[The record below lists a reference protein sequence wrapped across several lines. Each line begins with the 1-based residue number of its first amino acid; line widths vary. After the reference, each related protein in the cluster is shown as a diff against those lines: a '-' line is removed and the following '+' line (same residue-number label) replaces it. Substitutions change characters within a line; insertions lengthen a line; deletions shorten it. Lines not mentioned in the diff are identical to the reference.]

1 MLHLL
6 ISVAGI
12 ILTIFFVVGTHE
24 AGHFIAAR
32 LAGVKVLTFSIGFG
46 RKIFSR
52 RDKSGTEYI
61 FAWIP
66 LGGYVRMLDESEGVV
81 KPKEMHLAYN
91 NQPFYKKFIIVLAGP
106 LTNFICAFILYWLIF
121 TLGIVTIKPVIGT
134 VTPNSI
140 AADAGLKPMQEI
152 TSIDQQQVKTWT
164 NVLFKIL
171 AHTGSQDQMSI
182 DVKDF
187 KNGNA
192 STHSLNL
199 AAWKMDNLNP
209 DPLLSLGMN
218 PYEPPIKMEI
228 GYLREGSP
236 AAKSGL
242 KLGDKLVAINQQKI
256 KDWLDVQTQIQSH
269 PDQTVTFT
277 IIRNNKKIE
286 MPVTIGSQ
294 RDFLMRKT
302 GMLGIGPEYK
312 MPDEMLQRI
321 QYNPLEAIPKAVVET
336 YEFAKF
342 NLLLFGKMI
351 TGKLSL
357 KSIGGPITIF
367 DTAGDSLNYGFLP
380 FISFLA
386 FLSVSL
392 GVINLFPIPGL
403 DGGHLLLQMIEAITR
418 HKIPEHIMS
427 ILFRLGFLFL
437 MLVMIQALVNDV
449 LRLF

>member
-6 ISVAGI
+6 ISIAGI
-12 ILTIFFVVGTHE
+12 ILTILFVVGTHE

-46 RKIFSR
+46 KKIFSC
-52 RDKSGTEYI
+52 RDKSGTEYV

-66 LGGYVRMLDESEGVV
+66 LGGYVRMLDESEGTV
-81 KPKEMHLAYN
+81 KPSELPLAYN

-106 LTNFICAFILYWLIF
+106 LTNFICAFLIYWLIF
-121 TLGIVTIKPVIGT
+121 TLGVVTIKPVIGSIA
-134 VTPNSI
+134 PHSI

-171 AHTGSQDQMSI
+171 AHTGSQDRMI
-182 DVKDF
+182 LDVKDF
-187 KNGNA
+187 KNNET
-192 STHSLNL
+192 STHTLHL
-199 AAWKMDNLNP
+199 DTWKMDNLNP
-209 DPLLSLGMN
+209 DPLVSLGIT
-218 PYEPPIKMEI
+218 PYEPPIKLEI
-228 GYLREGSP
+228 GYIRPDSP

-242 KLGDKLVAINQQKI
+242 KLGDKLIDINNQKI
-256 KDWLDVQTQIQSH
+256 KDWIDIQTQIQSH
-269 PDQTVTFT
+269 PDQVLSFT
-277 IIRNNKKIE
+277 IIRNNKKMTI
-286 MPVTIGSQ
+286 PVTIGNQ
-294 RDFLMRKT
+294 HDMLWRKT
-302 GMLGIGPEYK
+302 GLLGIGPEFK

-321 QYNPLEAIPKAVVET
+321 QYNPLEAIPKAVSET
-336 YEFAKF
+336 YDFAKF

-380 FISFLA
+380 FIGFLA

-403 DGGHLLLQMIEAITR
+403 DGGHLFLQLIEAITR
-418 HKIPEHIMS
+418 QKIPEHMMS

>member
-6 ISVAGI
+6 ISIAGI

-66 LGGYVRMLDESEGVV
+66 LGGYVRMLDESEGEV
-81 KPKEMHLAYN
+81 KPNEMHRAYN

-134 VTPNSI
+134 IAPNSI

-152 TSIDQQQVKTWT
+152 TSIDQQQIKTWT

-171 AHTGSQDQMSI
+171 AHTGSQDQMVI
-182 DVKDF
+182 DVKDL
-187 KNGNA
+187 KSGKT
-192 STHSLNL
+192 SSHTLNL
-199 AAWKMDNLNP
+199 STWKMDNLNP
-209 DPLLSLGMN
+209 DPLTSLGLT
-218 PYEPPIKMEI
+218 PYQPPIKLEI

-242 KLGDKLVAINQQKI
+242 KLGDKLVAIDNQKM
-256 KDWLDVQTQIQSH
+256 KDWLDIQSQIQSH
-269 PDQTVTFT
+269 PDQVLSFT
-277 IIRNNKKIE
+277 IIRDKKKME
-286 MPVTIGSQ
+286 LPVTIGNQ
-294 RDFLMRKT
+294 RDFLLRKT
-302 GMLGIGPEYK
+302 GVLGIGPEVK
-312 MPDEMLQRI
+312 MPDDMLQNI
-321 QYNPLEAIPKAVVET
+321 QYSPLEAIPKAVVET
-336 YEFAKF
+336 YDFARF

-367 DTAGDSLNYGFLP
+367 DSAGDSLNYGFLP

-403 DGGHLLLQMIEAITR
+403 DGGHLLLQTIEAVTR
-418 HKIPEHIMS
+418 SKIPDHVIS
-427 ILFRLGFLFL
+427 ILFRMGFLFL
-437 MLVMIQALVNDV
+437 MLVMIQALINDV